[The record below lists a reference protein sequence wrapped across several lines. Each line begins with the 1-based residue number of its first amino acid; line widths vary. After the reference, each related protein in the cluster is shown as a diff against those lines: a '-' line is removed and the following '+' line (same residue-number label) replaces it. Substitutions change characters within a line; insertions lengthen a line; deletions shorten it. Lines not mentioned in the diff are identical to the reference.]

1 MDTQT
6 HIQHGA
12 LSSTQ
17 CVYVALVTV
26 RLTPLRDLQPRQTR
40 PVWQRAEGVA
50 YCGTARSFVFFF
62 LTTKLLRNHGPCDP
76 WPDPEWPLETPQEN
90 GKKGAV
96 CFARVNNLKDI
107 PKVKID
113 VFVCLCL
120 WCHLISRTRRTSRCF
135 CIGLLT
141 TMATNVFEKFQ
152 IMQNTQF

>member
-6 HIQHGA
+6 HIQRGA

-17 CVYVALVTV
+17 CVYVALITV
-26 RLTPLRDLQPRQTR
+26 HLTPLRDLQPRQTQ

-50 YCGTARSFVFFF
+50 YCGMAHLLRVIFFFF

-76 WPDPEWPLETPQEN
+76 WLNPGWPLERTS
-90 GKKGAV
+90 V
-96 CFARVNNLKDI
+96 FARVNNLKDI

-113 VFVCLCL
+113 VFVCLCM
-120 WCHLISRTRRTSRCF
+120 WCHLISRTRRTSQCF
-135 CIGLLT
+135 CMGLLT